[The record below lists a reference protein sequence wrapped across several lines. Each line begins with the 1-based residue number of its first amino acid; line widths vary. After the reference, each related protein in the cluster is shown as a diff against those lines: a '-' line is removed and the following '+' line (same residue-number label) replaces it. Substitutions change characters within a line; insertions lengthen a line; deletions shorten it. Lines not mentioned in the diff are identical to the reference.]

1 MAKQKVGLHK
11 QVSQIFDGVP
21 IPKES
26 GPQKPA
32 KTPVSSR
39 LDFLRPTRRES
50 TPTSSFRPPLRLPT
64 QVGAAGKTEAGAD
77 TKPPLPT
84 RPSLRLW
91 WILPK

>member
-11 QVSQIFDGVP
+11 QVSQIFDDVP
-21 IPKES
+21 IPKEAGS
-26 GPQKPA
+26 QKPA

-39 LDFLRPTRRES
+39 LDFLRPTPRES
-50 TPTSSFRPPLRLPT
+50 TPASSCRLPLRLPT
-64 QVGAAGKTEAGAD
+64 QVEATGKTEAGAD
-77 TKPPLPT
+77 TEPPLPT

>member
-21 IPKES
+21 IPKEA

-32 KTPVSSR
+32 KTPVSSH

-50 TPTSSFRPPLRLPT
+50 IPTSSFRPPLRLPR
-64 QVGAAGKTEAGAD
+64 QVGAVGKTETGAD
-77 TKPPLPT
+77 PLPT

-91 WILPK
+91 WILHK

>member
-50 TPTSSFRPPLRLPT
+50 TPTSSFRPPLRLPR
-64 QVGAAGKTEAGAD
+64 QVGGSGEDRNEGRHETTAAHEAIAS
-77 TKPPLPT
+77 PLVD
-84 RPSLRLW
+84 SA
-91 WILPK
+91 